1 MSIYDNETKI
11 YPDLNPSVPQESQT
25 YQLKKLTEIE
35 AFFLDEIEAR
45 GQEAKRKKRLNTIIG
60 IVDTSLITSAVI
72 AGGASIPAFAS
83 GADLSVGAV
92 LGGLGVVYSLLT
104 VATRKFSRNQT
115 VKQGKHDAIMLLVQS
130 KLDSIADIISQAMQD
145 GDISLTE
152 LQKVLQEREK
162 YHKLNADIKN
172 QTKAKVKQIQK
183 EQREVIPEQ
192 ERKEGKEISLRQ
204 IANSSRTQGANAI

>member
-1 MSIYDNETKI
+1 
-11 YPDLNPSVPQESQT
+11 
-25 YQLKKLTEIE
+25 
-35 AFFLDEIEAR
+35 
-45 GQEAKRKKRLNTIIG
+45 
-60 IVDTSLITSAVI
+60 
-72 AGGASIPAFAS
+72 
-83 GADLSVGAV
+83 
-92 LGGLGVVYSLLT
+92 
-104 VATRKFSRNQT
+104 
-115 VKQGKHDAIMLLVQS
+115 
-130 KLDSIADIISQAMQD
+130 MQD